1 MSDAVQV
8 PPSASLRTKNLVFA
22 GIAVMVAY
30 VLYHNESFLIDPM
43 HPVWQHYEP
52 FKWWLLPHGLA
63 GACALVLAPM
73 QFSDRL
79 RARLAKVHRI
89 TGRVYDHDRD
99 RLHLCNEANDPAAS
113 PVDDAQLRGG
123 ADVL

>member
-8 PPSASLRTKNLVFA
+8 PPSAPVRAKNLVFA
-22 GIAVMVAY
+22 GIAVMAAY
-30 VLYHNESFLIDPM
+30 VLCNNESFLINPA
-43 HPVWQHYEP
+43 HPIWQHYEP

-79 RARLAKVHRI
+79 RARFAKLHRI
-89 TGRVYDHDRD
+89 TGRIYVTS
-99 RLHLCNEANDPAAS
+99 AFVFAPI
-113 PVDDAQLRGG
+113 G
-123 ADVL
+123 A